1 MCWRGA
7 EQKAAKSSAL
17 LNFRNML
24 KKVNRLAKDRD
35 IQTAFVR
42 GRTFFNPYF
51 TIKFVPSRTIPRFTV
66 VVSTK
71 VFKNAVA
78 RNRLKRILR
87 EYIRKNL
94 GGFKNGDYVIIAK
107 PKINKLLEGEAQK
120 YFFSVMERLK
130 Q

>member
-1 MCWRGA
+1 
-7 EQKAAKSSAL
+7 
-17 LNFRNML
+17 ML